1 MFNFANAYA
10 KGLRSD
16 TFQVQT
22 TAPYCILNDPYSMDH
37 TAWANYTAF
46 PSKTNYRSESTAQKS
61 FSIN

>member
-22 TAPYCILNDPYSMDH
+22 TAPYCILNDPYCMGQLHCLSVK
-37 TAWANYTAF
+37 N
-46 PSKTNYRSESTAQKS
+46 EL
-61 FSIN
+61 